1 MSNVNE
7 DIDVYITKYA
17 LTTGISHVLAR
28 VVKDTNGQM
37 IEVKMGLHIVY
48 FHGEGKDWHRTEE
61 GAVKRAEELRVKKIA
76 SLKKQIKKLESLK
89 FWGE

>member
-1 MSNVNE
+1 MIGGNE

-37 IEVKMGLHIVY
+37 IEVKMGVHIVY
-48 FHGEGKDWHRTEE
+48 FHGEGKDWHRTKESAIE
-61 GAVKRAEELRVKKIA
+61 RADEMRMKKIT
-76 SLKKQIKKLESLK
+76 SLRKQIKKLESLK
-89 FWGE
+89 F